1 MGFDGLFFAR
11 DDYQDKDTRT
21 KAKTLE
27 MVWKASANLGLESAL
42 TKKKI
47 EKCIDVLGTQSW
59 LFTNILYHHYD
70 APIDYTGIRVSQVF
84 LQFYT

>member
-27 MVWKASANLGLESAL
+27 MVWKASANLGLEAAL
-42 TKKKI
+42 TKNRLK
-47 EKCIDVLGTQSW
+47 
-59 LFTNILYHHYD
+59 N
-70 APIDYTGIRVSQVF
+70 VSMF
-84 LQFYT
+84 